1 MALTTPTDERIPDN
15 GDSGDGA
22 PSAPER
28 ASQAPDPA
36 SGRGRRITVFLL
48 VAVVLVVLDQVTKS
62 LALTHLSNGRRV
74 SLVNNQL
81 GLRLLRNPGASLG
94 MGSGATGVISILA
107 IAACVVLC
115 YLVWHT
121 ASMRWAVALSFCFA
135 GAFGNLID
143 RVIYADGFL
152 NGRVVDFIDYGW
164 SVGNVADIELTVA
177 AVAIVLLV
185 VFDVPFGVR
194 KPEAAAC
201 DDGASAGASGDG
213 TSETG
218 VAESGV
224 KEERG

>member
-22 PSAPER
+22 PSAPC
-28 ASQAPDPA
+28 DPSA
-36 SGRGRRITVFLL
+36 LAAGRGRRITVFLL
-48 VAVVLVVLDQVTKS
+48 VAAVLIALDQVTKS

-94 MGSGATGVISILA
+94 MGSGATGVISLLA
-107 IAACVVLC
+107 IAACVALC
-115 YLVWHT
+115 YLVWRT

-201 DDGASAGASGDG
+201 DDGASDGTSGDG